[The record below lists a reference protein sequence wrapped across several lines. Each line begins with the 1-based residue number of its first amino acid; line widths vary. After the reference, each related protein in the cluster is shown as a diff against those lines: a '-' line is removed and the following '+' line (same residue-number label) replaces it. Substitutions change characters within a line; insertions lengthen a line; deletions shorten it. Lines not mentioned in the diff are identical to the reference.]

1 MNKLT
6 VSLIL
11 LVGCLFSLWIMHL
24 LFDRIILKRKNK
36 IHVKFLKNVL
46 NALIITVFIYA
57 FLHQFDETRDIG
69 NTIFRGG
76 TLIIAVL
83 SFAAQQPLS
92 NIISGFSLSGSK
104 PFEVGEKVKL
114 LQGNSIIAEGIVKD
128 ITLRH
133 VVIQQYDG
141 QSYLVP
147 NNIVNNSVV
156 VNTNYSDNVGNF
168 MEVEIS
174 YESDID
180 KAIDIFTNV
189 CAQNSLLISKEK
201 LSVSVSRMT
210 ANGVVLK
217 TTIWTRNLD
226 DNFRAC
232 SDIRK
237 ELLKQFKENGIQIP
251 YTTITIK

>member
-57 FLHQFDETRDIG
+57 FLLQFDETRDIG

-114 LQGNSIIAEGIVKD
+114 LQGDSVIAEGIVKD

-156 VNTNYSDNVGNF
+156 VNTNYSENVGNF

-174 YESDID
+174 YESDVD
-180 KAIDIFTNV
+180 RAIKIFTEICNRYP
-189 CAQNSLLISKEK
+189 LLINSDKINVFVSK
-201 LSVSVSRMT
+201 MT
-210 ANGVVLK
+210 PNGIILK
-217 TTIWTRNLD
+217 TTVWTKTLD
-226 DNFRAC
+226 DNFKAC

-237 ELLKQFKENGIQIP
+237 QLLQEYKEAGIQIP
-251 YTTITIK
+251 YTTISIK